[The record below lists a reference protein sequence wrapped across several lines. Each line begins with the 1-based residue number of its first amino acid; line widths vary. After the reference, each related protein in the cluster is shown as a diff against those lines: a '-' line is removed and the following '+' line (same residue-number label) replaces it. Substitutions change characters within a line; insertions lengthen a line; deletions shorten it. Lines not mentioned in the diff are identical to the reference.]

1 MHLSMVVRPHR
12 FEMAGAVVATAL
24 TFLVGGGLALRLVA
38 FDIPLACF
46 RDGGGV
52 CVNRQLDV
60 QAYLELAGNM
70 GVPAL
75 GSILLLP
82 AFLGLLLGIAIVG
95 KEIDQ
100 GSVVFAW
107 SVGPSRR
114 RWLSTRAIPVAAAIL
129 TIGLAVGALGDW
141 LEALRDPGS
150 DPWRT
155 FGHLGMRGPVLGAAG
170 LAFFGIAMLV
180 GAMVGRVLPALLMAL
195 ALVMAAGVGVTV
207 LSDTQLQHE
216 TVLTY
221 GMDGGVP
228 GRVVDYLIQVPTG
241 EILPMQKAYERYG
254 EQMDQAFQTEGGT
267 TDFRPV
273 LGINPPE
280 LYPWAVARLVILYAA
295 LGFGAIVGTFAVVE
309 RRRP

>member
-1 MHLSMVVRPHR
+1 MDVRMIVRPHR
-12 FEMAGAVVATAL
+12 FEMAGAAVATAL
-24 TFLVGGGLALRLVA
+24 TFLVGGGLAFKLLA

-46 RDGGGV
+46 NDGGGA
-52 CVNRQLDV
+52 CAALQLDV
-60 QAYLELAGNM
+60 QEYLELAGNM
-70 GVPAL
+70 AVPAL

-100 GSVVFAW
+100 GSIIFAW

-114 RWLSTRAIPVAAAIL
+114 RWLAMRAIPVAAAIL
-129 TIGLAVGALGDW
+129 FIGLAVGALGDW

-150 DPWRT
+150 DPWRS

-195 ALVMAAGVGVTV
+195 ALVMTSGIGMTL
-207 LSDTQLQHE
+207 LSDKALEAE
-216 TVLTY
+216 TVLVY
-221 GMDGGVP
+221 GEDGGVA
-228 GRVVDYLIQVPTG
+228 GRPVAYLIQVPTG
-241 EILPMQKAYERYG
+241 EVLSFGDAYERYG
-254 EQMDQAFQTEGGT
+254 DQIDKAFETEGGT
-267 TDFRPV
+267 EDFRTV
-273 LGINPPE
+273 LSINPPE
-280 LYPWAVARLVILYAA
+280 LYPWAVARLVVLYAV
-295 LGFGAIVGTFAVVE
+295 LGLGAIVLTFAVVE